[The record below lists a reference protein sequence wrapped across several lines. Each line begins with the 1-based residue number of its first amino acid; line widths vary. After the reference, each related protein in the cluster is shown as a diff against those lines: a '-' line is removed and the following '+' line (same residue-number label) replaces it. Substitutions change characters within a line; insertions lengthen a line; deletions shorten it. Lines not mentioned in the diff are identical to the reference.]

1 MEPRIKTQE
10 EINRSKYRSPAYP
23 CPSPE
28 GKPPT
33 IPPPT
38 RPPAKPPEEKAIEK
52 SLRAI
57 EETLRSLLRT
67 QGDMI
72 YLLQELVRASETE
85 LVDLKLDSGLQNLPN
100 PVTTVPTPDNINPI
114 TGYTRIIIY
123 DILNRTSPELYFL
136 NQGPGTIFVRMSKN
150 GKAFSESESVIFEGE
165 VKTFYDV
172 YELRA
177 RTTTANT
184 NYIVTEFEYLKQRD
198 IVFLASRPFVDNN
211 INVVAGTPRTELI
224 VTDPVQGLGRNAH
237 TGFIINDGPN
247 NLQVELSNDGSTFA
261 PFITVIPNQI
271 LDLDQEDMHT
281 IRLSVPGVAPA
292 NATFRL
298 AVH

>member
-10 EINRSKYRSPAYP
+10 EINRTKYRSPAYP

-33 IPPPT
+33 TPPT
-38 RPPAKPPEEKAIEK
+38 TKPPAKPPEEKAIEK

-57 EETLRSLLRT
+57 EETLRGVLRT
-67 QGDMI
+67 QGDII

-100 PVTTVPTPDNINPI
+100 PVTIVPAPDDINPL
-114 TGYTRIIIY
+114 TGYTRIIVY

-136 NQGPGTIFVRMSKN
+136 NQGPGTIFIRMSKN

-172 YELRA
+172 YELRV

-184 NYIVTEFEYLKQRD
+184 NYIVTEFAYLKQRD
-198 IVFLASRPFVDNN
+198 IVFLSSRPFVLESN
-211 INVVAGTPRTELI
+211 IPLTLVSPYDVLV
-224 VTDPVQGLGRNAH
+224 VTDPTQGLGRNAH
-237 TGFIINDGPN
+237 TGYIINDGPN
-247 NLQVELSNDGSTFA
+247 NLQVRLSNDGVTFA
-261 PFITVIPNQI
+261 PPITIIPNQI
-271 LDLDQEDMHT
+271 LDLDGEDMYT
-281 IRLSVPGVAPA
+281 IRLSVAVG
-292 NATFRL
+292 NASFRL